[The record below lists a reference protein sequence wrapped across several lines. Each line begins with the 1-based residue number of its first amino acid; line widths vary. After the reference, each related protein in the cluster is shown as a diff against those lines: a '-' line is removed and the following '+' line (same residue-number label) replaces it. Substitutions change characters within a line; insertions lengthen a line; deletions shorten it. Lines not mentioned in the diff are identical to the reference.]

1 MPDDDTPLMDVLA
14 DITASALERSSLD
27 VESMMLVRLAALVA
41 VDAPA
46 ASYLLNLTAASEAG
60 VTEEQVE
67 GVLIAIAP
75 VVGTARI
82 VSATGNI
89 TRALGFAIGIA
100 LDELE
105 AELEA
110 EEGSPRQVSSTERGR
125 DAGHGTVDRGAVGR
139 LVPPAGDRHHDLAPV
154 PHMSG
159 VDQAG
164 VGRQRTDRR
173 ARGRQR

>member
-14 DITASALERSSLD
+14 EMTASALERSSLD
-27 VESMMLVRLAALVA
+27 IESLMLVRLAALVA

-46 ASYLLNLTAASEAG
+46 ASYLLNLVAASEAG

-67 GVLIAIAP
+67 GVLIGIAP

-82 VSATGNI
+82 VSAAGNI
-89 TRALGFAIGIA
+89 TRALGFAIGLA

-110 EEGSPRQVSSTERGR
+110 EE
-125 DAGHGTVDRGAVGR
+125 A
-139 LVPPAGDRHHDLAPV
+139 
-154 PHMSG
+154 
-159 VDQAG
+159 
-164 VGRQRTDRR
+164 
-173 ARGRQR
+173 